1 MKGNVTSG
9 FQHDIATTSITE
21 WFFQYFGI
29 LHNPEFVYSINYSRY
44 GKTNNEPSDHKEW
57 R

>member
-44 GKTNNEPSDHKEW
+44 GKTNNKPSDHKEW